1 MKKERIMSLKIK
13 LVSLLTVMMLMI
25 GVLLVGIFAAETQ
38 KITMQGSVNFEIA
51 DKSIYVQDVRMQED
65 NFGEPYSL
73 KERGIFMP
81 GYINGEFNMNL
92 GTFTNAYGSFALYFD
107 IINTIDET
115 TEETYAYTVEDPVDL
130 ENTKVSA
137 VILDVNGSTID
148 KIPRGT
154 IKPSAI
160 TTSTQV
166 TASIKLTVT
175 GNAGTNI
182 DLSQITI
189 TINQYIP
196 QTYTYFTFSDNGDG
210 TATLTDFDESL
221 TGGLTD
227 IVIPSSVSYDQENGI
242 WMDGDLKVTA
252 ITSGTPYS
260 GGVFFGSDITSVV
273 LPSTLENIGSNA
285 FYNCS
290 GLTSITLPSSLTSIG
305 DMAFA
310 GCSGL
315 TGALDLSNCTSL
327 TSIGIYAFNNCRGLT
342 SITLP
347 SNLTSIGDSA
357 FYSCSKL
364 TSITLPSNLT
374 SIGEKT
380 FYNCSK
386 LTSITLP
393 SNLTSIG
400 EKTFY
405 NCSKLT
411 SITLPSSLTSI
422 GLWAFGDCS
431 GLTDIRIE
439 ATTPPILG
447 YYAIPSNVTTIEVPS
462 ASVDAYKSARGWSSY
477 ADEIVGY

>member
-273 LPSTLENIGSNA
+273 LPSTLENIGSCAFWGCYSLTNIDIPKGVKTIGIFA
-285 FYNCS
+285 FYYCTSLKSITIPEGVTSIENYTFVNCS
-290 GLTSITLPSSLTSIG
+290 SLKSITIPESVTSIAG
-305 DMAFA
+305 KAFH
-310 GCSGL
+310 S
-315 TGALDLSNCTSL
+315 CTSL
-327 TSIGIYAFNNCRGLT
+327 TSITIPERVTSIADQAFYGCTSLT
-342 SITLP
+342 SITIP
-347 SNLTSIGDSA
+347 ERVTSIESQA
-357 FYSCSKL
+357 FDGC
-364 TSITLPSNLT
+364 T
-374 SIGEKT
+374 
-380 FYNCSK
+380 
-386 LTSITLP
+386 
-393 SNLTSIG
+393 
-400 EKTFY
+400 
-405 NCSKLT
+405 
-411 SITLPSSLTSI
+411 SLTSVTI
-422 GLWAFGDCS
+422 NEYVFRNVTSSASSCGYILDNIDTAGETVYVPANIIDDL
-431 GLTDIRIE
+431 GLTNAYLDDDSIFE
-439 ATTPPILG
+439 KTKSEDG
-447 YYAIPSNVTTIEVPS
+447 QYYIYTF
-462 ASVDAYKSARGWSSY
+462 K
-477 ADEIVGY
+477 